1 MEVRPHDRQPL
12 EGLDRLVVFVAET
25 DERVGVTVC
34 VASTLLEFTDTD
46 SVELKLEFDRRPP

>member
-25 DERVGVTVC
+25 DDRFGVTVC
-34 VASTLLEFTDTD
+34 AASTLLEFTDTD
-46 SVELKLEFDRRPP
+46 SVDVRRHDPQDD

>member
-25 DERVGVTVC
+25 DERFGVTVC
-34 VASTLLEFTDTD
+34 VASKILEFTETD
-46 SVELKLEFDRRPP
+46 SVDVRRHDPQDD